1 MLVTSLAQAQINR
14 VSGTVSDNIDVLP
27 GASVAEVDASNRIV
41 NATVTD
47 MNGNFVLPIKSAKNK
62 LRFSFMGYKTQ
73 EQPIT
78 KATFKIK
85 LEDNTKAMKEVVK
98 VAKKKMKTSG
108 VEIPERE
115 VSFSAQG
122 ISAKEFEGLGITSVD
137 EALQGRI
144 AGLDIVSISGNLGA
158 GTTMRLRDAS

>member
-73 EQPIT
+73 E
-78 KATFKIK
+78 
-85 LEDNTKAMKEVVK
+85 
-98 VAKKKMKTSG
+98 
-108 VEIPERE
+108 
-115 VSFSAQG
+115 
-122 ISAKEFEGLGITSVD
+122 
-137 EALQGRI
+137 
-144 AGLDIVSISGNLGA
+144 
-158 GTTMRLRDAS
+158 